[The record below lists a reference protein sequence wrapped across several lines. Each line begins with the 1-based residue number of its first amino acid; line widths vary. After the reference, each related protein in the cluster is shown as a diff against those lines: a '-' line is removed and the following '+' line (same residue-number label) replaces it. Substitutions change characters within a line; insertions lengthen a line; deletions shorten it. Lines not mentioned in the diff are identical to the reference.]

1 MTRAA
6 IVSPCFFHIPTPGK
20 PKMFSSELPVLTFV
34 TINPR
39 WPMADLPPN
48 SVGTLKPV
56 GIKSDPLTLHFIYT
70 SAAFRSPQKGELEIH
85 F

>member
-1 MTRAA
+1 
-6 IVSPCFFHIPTPGK
+6 
-20 PKMFSSELPVLTFV
+20 
-34 TINPR
+34 
-39 WPMADLPPN
+39 MADLPPN

-70 SAAFRSPQKGELEIH
+70 SAAFWSPQKGELEIH